1 MTNGTLNIDL
11 LDTESATQAIRIVGD
26 LADENGIDWAICG
39 GIAMA
44 IYGSDRN
51 TKDVD
56 FIASQTLP
64 LKITRQLSFGGH
76 RYSVQTAK
84 RIVEVDWIKR
94 KVKAASGN
102 SDTVD

>member
-26 LADENGIDWAICG
+26 LADENGIAWAICG

-44 IYGSDRN
+44 IYGSNYSN

-56 FIASQTLP
+56 LIDRLKRLALP
-64 LKITRQLSFGGH
+64 DKTNDF
-76 RYSVQTAK
+76 
-84 RIVEVDWIKR
+84 
-94 KVKAASGN
+94 
-102 SDTVD
+102 